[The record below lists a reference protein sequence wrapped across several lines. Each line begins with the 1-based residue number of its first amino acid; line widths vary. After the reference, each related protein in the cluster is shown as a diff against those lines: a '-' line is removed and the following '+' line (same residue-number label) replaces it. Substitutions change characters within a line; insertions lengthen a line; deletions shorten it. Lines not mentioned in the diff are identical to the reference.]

1 MMLLGSVHQVYQNVW
16 CYSKVPLSTAMG
28 VVGKHEGPVSVQRV
42 LMVELHWSERRMVSS
57 SDICP
62 EDQYALYS
70 CQ

>member
-1 MMLLGSVHQVYQNVW
+1 
-16 CYSKVPLSTAMG
+16 MG